1 MKSGLTW
8 ITLLLDRSYSMDLCA
23 DRVVDAVNLF
33 LDEQRAVGGDAR
45 LTFALFNTSWDL
57 LHDDAPIAEVP
68 RFTMAM
74 FAPWGSTSL
83 YESFAEVLARTEA
96 RVAAAPDA
104 ERPEHVVFVILTD
117 GLDDGCGRVSLA
129 ALREKV
135 ERLAREET
143 WRFLFLGANFDAFV
157 EGSRMG
163 TSGLSF
169 RLGDDGLA
177 QAAATASAFV
187 GMARRGDA
195 TTAAAIGGAKDIDDP
210 AVRRAV
216 SRFRSSLGAS
226 DEPSSN

>member
-1 MKSGLTW
+1 MKPGLTW
-8 ITLLLDRSYSMDLCA
+8 ITLLLDRSRSMDLCA

-83 YESFAEVLARTEA
+83 YDSFARVLARTEDA
-96 RVAAAPDA
+96 IAATPDG
-104 ERPEHVVFVILTD
+104 ERPEHVIFVILTD
-117 GLDDGCGRVSLA
+117 GLDDGCGQVSPA
-129 ALREKV
+129 ELRKNV
-135 ERLAREET
+135 ERLAQQQS

-195 TTAAAIGGAKDIDDP
+195 ATAAEIGGAANIDDP

-216 SRFRSSLGAS
+216 SRFRSTLGPS